1 MSDVGF
7 SWVLS
12 VAAIFLAALA
22 IYRTQQLAAFDWAA
36 AHANSRNSDT
46 VCDLIGEVQDLRLR
60 VESLE
65 KASEPLPEHPPE
77 VRNSGEVTPPSAR

>member
-1 MSDVGF
+1 MNDVVF
-7 SWVLS
+7 SRVLS
-12 VAAIFLAALA
+12 VAAILLAALA

-36 AHANSRNSDT
+36 AHASSSTSDT

-65 KASEPLPEHPPE
+65 KASEPLPEPPTE
-77 VRNSGEVTPPSAR
+77 